1 MTVYRVS
8 IGNPKHLPR
17 QRKKDQVSGA
27 PAPGSPEW
35 QRLMTASKVAAVLG
49 LSPNHDHQENDQ

>member
-1 MTVYRVS
+1 MS
-8 IGNPKHLPR
+8 NN
-17 QRKKDQVSGA
+17 A

>member
-1 MTVYRVS
+1 MS
-8 IGNPKHLPR
+8 NN
-17 QRKKDQVSGA
+17 A

-49 LSPNHDHQENDQ
+49 LSPNHDNQENGE

>member
-1 MTVYRVS
+1 M
-8 IGNPKHLPR
+8 N
-17 QRKKDQVSGA
+17 A

-49 LSPNHDHQENDQ
+49 LSPWQSPRNLTEGMKP